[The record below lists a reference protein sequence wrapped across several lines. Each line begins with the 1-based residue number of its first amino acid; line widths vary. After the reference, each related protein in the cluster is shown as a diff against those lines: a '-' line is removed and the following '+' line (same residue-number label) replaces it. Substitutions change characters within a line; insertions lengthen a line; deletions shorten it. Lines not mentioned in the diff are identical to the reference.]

1 MADTMLEWIRHA
13 YFVAPAIDTDEK
25 VDELVSVIVEAT
37 GEDEGMVR
45 QEVLSII
52 KDVRRA
58 DRIVAVGG

>member
-1 MADTMLEWIRHA
+1 MLEWIRHA